1 MLADIYADLSL
12 TFTGAQHCVHS
23 LPRYPSSKPDQK
35 TSIMP
40 SLSERNFNSYSK
52 QPIQLQTFNTP
63 QDDIAT
69 MNVGYSTQPVHD
81 NGYNKYPQNNF
92 NPNQANGDHDR
103 NGNTQIRTNGEY
115 IHVSPSKQNYQCENS
130 KESLHLC
137 STFRSP
143 EHENPYSYHGFTAGH
158 QGSGHSRKYNEN
170 YNGLPRSSRAG
181 QSHQDG
187 LNPSCHGQEM
197 SPYSH
202 SKYPSITSNYQ
213 ALDPIPDDAT
223 TTTTTSGSYTIDPH
237 ELCTEIDE
245 LFFKNV
251 KD

>member
-1 MLADIYADLSL
+1 M
-12 TFTGAQHCVHS
+12 
-23 LPRYPSSKPDQK
+23 
-35 TSIMP
+35 
-40 SLSERNFNSYSK
+40 
-52 QPIQLQTFNTP
+52 QLQTFNTP

-103 NGNTQIRTNGEY
+103 NGNTQIRSNGEY

-130 KESLHLC
+130 KDSPDLC

-143 EHENPYSYHGFTAGH
+143 EHENPYSYHIFTAGH

-197 SPYSH
+197 SRTVILNTQALQAITKPLTQSQTMPLPTLRRQEAT
-202 SKYPSITSNYQ
+202 PSIPMNY
-213 ALDPIPDDAT
+213 ALRLMSFSLRMSKPKSQRPLGT
-223 TTTTTSGSYTIDPH
+223 C
-237 ELCTEIDE
+237 L
-245 LFFKNV
+245 L
-251 KD
+251 